1 MKLTFHNNLKKA
13 AIITTTGFS
22 LLATAGQA
30 FATSGSLDPCP
41 QNSQF
46 NTLCKL
52 QAGQIG
58 SVVSSAVTIIL
69 IIATLIAL
77 FFLIWGGL
85 RWILSGGDKAKV
97 EEARKTIIGA
107 IVGLIIAF
115 LAYFIL
121 TLVLSIFGLSLT
133 KLTLPTITK

>member
-1 MKLTFHNNLKKA
+1 MINQMGKISKIVVATTAFLALAPKVLAVDINISPPPQANGLQDPNLVA
-13 AIITTTGFS
+13 SAPQFLVTLLFVVAVIVAI
-22 LLATAGQA
+22 
-30 FATSGSLDPCP
+30 
-41 QNSQF
+41 
-46 NTLCKL
+46 
-52 QAGQIG
+52 
-58 SVVSSAVTIIL
+58 V
-69 IIATLIAL
+69 
-77 FFLIWGGL
+77 FLIYGGIK
-85 RWILSGGDKAKV
+85 WILSGGDKAKV

>member
-1 MKLTFHNNLKKA
+1 MKFTVHNNIKKA
-13 AIITTTGFS
+13 AVITTTGLS
-22 LLATAGQA
+22 LLATAGQS

-46 NTLCKL
+46 NSLCKL

-97 EEARKTIIGA
+97 TAARDTIVAA
-107 IVGLIIAF
+107 IVGLVLSL
-115 LAYFIL
+115 LAYAIL
-121 TLVLSIFGLSLT
+121 NLVFLIVTKHSLT
-133 KLTLPTITK
+133 GFSIPTFN